1 MLKDMSDSLIR
12 LYDAVRDSRGKDTT
26 ASRTA
31 RLLHAGPRKIAKKVA
46 EEAAEVALEAAMGHR
61 PNVIRESADLLYNL
75 VVLWV
80 EAKVTLQDVWDEM
93 DRRER
98 LMGIAEKMPKT
109 VVVGPKVSI
118 RPLQS
123 ERARPRRT
131 RLRT

>member
-1 MLKDMSDSLIR
+1 
-12 LYDAVRDSRGKDTT
+12 
-26 ASRTA
+26 
-31 RLLHAGPRKIAKKVA
+31 
-46 EEAAEVALEAAMGHR
+46 MGHR

-109 VVVGPKVSI
+109 VVADIKFSI

>member
-1 MLKDMSDSLIR
+1 MLKDMGDSLIR
-12 LYDAVRDSRGKDTT
+12 LYDAVRESRGKDTT

-46 EEAAEVALEAAMGHR
+46 EEAAEVALEAALGHR

-98 LMGIAEKMPKT
+98 LLGIAEKMPKNLVT
-109 VVVGPKVSI
+109 GTKVSI
-118 RPLQS
+118 RPL
-123 ERARPRRT
+123 APAGTRPRRA
-131 RLRT
+131 RLKT

>member
-1 MLKDMSDSLIR
+1 MSDSLER
-12 LYDAVRDSRGKDTT
+12 LYQAVIAAKDLDPAT
-26 ASRTA
+26 SRTA
-31 RLLHAGPRKIAKKVA
+31 RLFQRGPAKMAKKLA
-46 EEAAEVALEAAMGHR
+46 EEAIEVVIDAVNGKTEAM
-61 PNVIRESADLLYNL
+61 VRESADLLYNL

-80 EAKVTLQDVWDEM
+80 EANVTLQDVWDEM

-109 VVVGPKVSI
+109 HVLGTKVSI
-118 RPLQS
+118 RPLQT

>member
-1 MLKDMSDSLIR
+1 
-12 LYDAVRDSRGKDTT
+12 
-26 ASRTA
+26 
-31 RLLHAGPRKIAKKVA
+31 LHAGPRKIAKKVA

-109 VVVGPKVSI
+109 HVLGSKVSI
-118 RPLQS
+118 RPLQF
-123 ERARPRRT
+123 ERARPRRV
-131 RLRT
+131 R